1 MDLKCEIICVGT
13 ELLLGD
19 IVNTNSHFITK
30 SLAEIG
36 IDVYYHTVVGDNFER
51 LTLAME
57 NSFNRGMNLI
67 ITSGG
72 LGPTDDD
79 ITKECTSEYFNR
91 KLVSHEESLKN
102 IEKFVKSSRENLTEA
117 NLKQSYVPEESI
129 VMKNSKGTAPGI
141 IIENEDKI
149 IINLPGPPSE
159 LYEMF
164 NDSVKPYLE
173 KKSGYKYYSEFL
185 RLYGINEGDINGIL
199 SDLFNRSDQTLAPYV
214 KEDDLVLR
222 ITTKCKDDDEG
233 RRLISELKDE
243 IYKRVGQFIY
253 AEGESNIEE
262 LLCSELKKRNFRI
275 SFGESLTGGMLSSRF
290 VNLSGAS
297 EFFGESFVT
306 YSNESKMKNLF
317 VKYETLEKFGA
328 VSSNTAREMALGVLN
343 KTGCHV
349 SISTTWV
356 AGPSESEGKKPGLV
370 YIAVCV
376 LGEVYVKELNIIGDR
391 MRIRERTTFDA
402 LVFAY
407 DILKNMEL

>member
-1 MDLKCEIICVGT
+1 MALRCEIICVGT

-19 IVNTNSHFITK
+19 TLNTNSHFITK

-51 LTLAME
+51 LTLAIE

-79 ITKECTSEYFNR
+79 ITKECVAKYFNL
-91 KLVSHEESLKN
+91 KLISHEESLKN
-102 IEKFVKSSRENLTEA
+102 IEELVKSSRENLTEA
-117 NLKQSYVPEESI
+117 NLKQSYVPEGSL

-141 IIENEDKI
+141 IIEKEDKI

-159 LYEMF
+159 LYKMF

-185 RLYGINEGDINGIL
+185 RLYGVNEGDINGIL
-199 SDLFNRSDQTLAPYV
+199 SDLFNRSGQTFAPYA

-222 ITTKCKDDDEG
+222 ITTKCKNDDEG
-233 RRLISELKDE
+233 RKLIAELKNE
-243 IYKRVGQFIY
+243 IYKRVGEFIY

-262 LLCSELKKRNFRI
+262 LLYLELKKRNFKI

-290 VNLSGAS
+290 VNISGVS

-306 YSNESKMKNLF
+306 YSNDSKIKNLF
-317 VKYETLEKFGA
+317 VNSETIEKFGA
-328 VSSNTAREMALGVLN
+328 VSSNTAREMALGISN
-343 KTGCHV
+343 RTGSQV
-349 SISTTWV
+349 SISTTGV
-356 AGPSESEGKKPGLV
+356 AGPNESEGKKPGLV
-370 YIAVCV
+370 YIGVCV

-391 MRIRERTTFDA
+391 MRIRKKTTFDA

-407 DILKNMEL
+407 DILRNMEL